1 MSFSRVFAGPASEFV
16 VDAERVV
23 AESPSEVRDSFSYG
37 GELGRLTRE
46 YLTNVA
52 RIAGERAV
60 FIEANGHAVDN
71 AAPGTEVVSLVIR
84 VTARQ

>member
-1 MSFSRVFAGPASEFV
+1 VFAGQASTFV
-16 VDAERVV
+16 ADAERVV
-23 AESPSEVRDSFSYG
+23 AESPSEVRDNFSYG

-52 RIAGERAV
+52 RIAGNRAV

-71 AAPGTEVVSLVIR
+71 AAPGTEVVQLMIR
-84 VTARQ
+84 VSTAQ